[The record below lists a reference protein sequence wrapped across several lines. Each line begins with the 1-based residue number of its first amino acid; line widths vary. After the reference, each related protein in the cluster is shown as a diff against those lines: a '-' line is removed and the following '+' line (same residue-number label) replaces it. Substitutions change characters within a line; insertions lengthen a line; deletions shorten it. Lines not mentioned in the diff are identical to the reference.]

1 MNNGLYVHIPFCGA
15 ICHYCDFVKFIYQKE
30 WVSPYLNR
38 LKEDLAFFNVPQKLD
53 TIYIGGGTPT
63 VLSFAELKDLLTLLK
78 PYAKALKEY
87 TVEANI
93 ESITKEKLELM
104 KEFGVNRLSI
114 GVQSTNDERLL
125 SLNRQHTY
133 RDIKK
138 ALNLVKE
145 VGFTNFSVDL
155 IYGLP
160 KQSKSELKKD
170 LTNILKLAPP
180 HIATYDLQI
189 ETNTVAYINKWP
201 KISDEESRAM
211 YEIILKA
218 LRKAGYKRYEVS
230 NFALPSF
237 ESIHNKLYWRNFNYY
252 AIGLG
257 ASGYI
262 NNKRYIIKGGLKNYL
277 KGTPKIE
284 EDTITEAMFI
294 EEYLMLN
301 LRLED
306 GFSLSDFKKRTGKDF
321 TKEYADKIEKLHK
334 YGLIYIDDHRFAV
347 TDEGMLLLDFVIL
360 TLIS

>member
-1 MNNGLYVHIPFCGA
+1 MNKGLYVHIPFCGA

-30 WVSPYLNR
+30 WVSPYLKR
-38 LKEDLAFFNVPQKLD
+38 LKEDLAFFNVPTKLN

-63 VLSFAELKDLLTLLK
+63 VLSKEELKELLALLK
-78 PYAKALKEY
+78 PYTKHVTEY
-87 TVEANI
+87 TIEANV

-114 GVQSTNDERLL
+114 GVQSTNDERLV
-125 SLNRQHTY
+125 SLNRLHSY
-133 RDIKK
+133 IDIKK
-138 ALNLVKE
+138 AIKLVKE

-160 KQSKSELKKD
+160 KQSKDELRQD
-170 LTNILKLAPP
+170 IANILKLEPP

-189 ETNTVAYINKWP
+189 ETNTIAYINKWP
-201 KISDEESRAM
+201 KISDEESREM

-230 NFALPSF
+230 NFAKPTF
-237 ESIHNKLYWRNFNYY
+237 ESVHNKLYWRNDNYY

-277 KGTPKIE
+277 QGSPKIE
-284 EDTITEAMFI
+284 EDTITKEMYI

-306 GFSLSDFKKRTGKDF
+306 GFLLDDFNKKTGLDFKKAF
-321 TKEYADKIEKLHK
+321 AVPLEKLHK
-334 YGLIYIDDHRFAV
+334 MGLIYIDDYRFSL
-347 TDEGMLLLDFVIL
+347 TDEGILLLDSVIL